1 MSYLQNA
8 IRGLAL
14 VRSLNVQTA
23 GLILLSPE
31 VAGSVV
37 SHVEGA
43 AWLQLSSGF
52 SRAGIPIPCRGHP
65 AGLVPRSFSRHQD
78 PRAHT
83 ESTGQPGSP
92 SKTFRN
98 LTTFFFFFSRLLSTL
113 KLLQNHGISQFSAT
127 LSLAVISV
135 SLVQAQFQFKKYS
148 NGCSNTCKNNC
159 LSQLSAEISTISSQ
173 GLQWLKKA
181 CFKSVWGG

>member
-1 MSYLQNA
+1 MTPAEFRVQQGWDPHPMQRSSRWACTQELQQA
-8 IRGLAL
+8 
-14 VRSLNVQTA
+14 
-23 GLILLSPE
+23 
-31 VAGSVV
+31 
-37 SHVEGA
+37 
-43 AWLQLSSGF
+43 
-52 SRAGIPIPCRGHP
+52 
-65 AGLVPRSFSRHQD
+65 PRS
-78 PRAHT
+78 
-83 ESTGQPGSP
+83 TGPHRVHWATWKSFQ
-92 SKTFRN
+92 N
-98 LTTFFFFFSRLLSTL
+98 LQEFNHFFFFFSRLLSTL

-181 CFKSVWGG
+181 CFKSVWGGQECDLNNNVSELRPKTNQGNGTVSDLVKQHPPWNILF